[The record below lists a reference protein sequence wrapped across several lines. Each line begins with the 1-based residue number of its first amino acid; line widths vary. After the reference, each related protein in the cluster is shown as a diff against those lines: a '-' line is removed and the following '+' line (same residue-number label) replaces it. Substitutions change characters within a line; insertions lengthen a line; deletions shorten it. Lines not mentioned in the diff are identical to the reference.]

1 MLEEIKE
8 QPKRLRET
16 LELETEKAR
25 EIGKEIKR
33 FSPECVIV
41 VARGTSDNV
50 ATYAR
55 YLIQYENKLPVA
67 SAAPSLYT
75 FYDAK
80 LKLDKTLVIGISQSG
95 ETPDVVYWIKRA
107 REDGALTC
115 AITNT
120 EDSPLEEE
128 AHLSLIARS
137 GREEAVAATKTFT
150 TSLLAVALL
159 SFHWAGDERRLEE
172 VNSTPAQAE
181 KMLAQASLIE
191 EIVQRYTYVETMAVI
206 SRGFSYPTALEI
218 ALKIRETALVDADGF
233 SSADFMHGPV
243 AIVRKGFPLFFVAP
257 KGKVLE
263 HLIEIAEQLKKRGA
277 EIIVLSN
284 SERMRKVAHSY
295 IPIPFE
301 GDEVIMPITSVIGGQ
316 LFAYY
321 LAISRGLNPDK
332 PRGLRKVTRIW

>member
-16 LELETEKAR
+16 LELENEKAR
-25 EIGKEIKR
+25 EIGKEIKK
-33 FSPECVIV
+33 FSPECVMV
-41 VARGTSDNV
+41 VARGTSDNA

-55 YLIQYENKLPVA
+55 YLIQYENRLPVA

-80 LKLDKTLVIGISQSG
+80 FKLDKTLVIGISQSG
-95 ETPDVVYWIKRA
+95 ETPDVVYCIKKA

-137 GREEAVAATKTFT
+137 GKEEAVAATKTFT

-159 SFHWAGDERRLEE
+159 SFNWAGDEEKLEE
-172 VNSTPAQAE
+172 LNSTPAQAE
-181 KMLAQASLIE
+181 KMLSQASLIE
-191 EIVQRYTYVETMAVI
+191 EIVQRYTYVEVMSVI

-243 AIVRKGFPLFFVAP
+243 AVVRKGFPLFFVVP

-263 HLIEIAEQLKKRGA
+263 HLIRIAEQLRKRGA
-277 EIIVLSN
+277 EIIALSN
-284 SERMRKVAHSY
+284 SERMRKIAHSY

-301 GDEVIMPITSVIGGQ
+301 GDETILPITSVIGGQ

-321 LAISRGLNPDK
+321 LAVSRGLNPDK